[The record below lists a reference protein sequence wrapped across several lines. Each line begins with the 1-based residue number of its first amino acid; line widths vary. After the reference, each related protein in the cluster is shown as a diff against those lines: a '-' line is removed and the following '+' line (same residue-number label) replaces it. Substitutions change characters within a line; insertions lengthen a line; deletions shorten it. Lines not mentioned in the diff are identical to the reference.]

1 MVFVSPEPGAVPDGV
16 GPQSPFT
23 ERLNAETSVKH
34 RVFCFGSAGFYRA
47 PPWRGCFQI
56 AADEMAQGD

>member
-23 ERLNAETSVKH
+23 ERLNAETSAKR
-34 RVFCFGSAGFYRA
+34 RVFCFGSTGF
-47 PPWRGCFQI
+47 
-56 AADEMAQGD
+56 